1 MNDYQILFII
11 DIDTPEDQRQAIV
24 DKIAALVESN
34 QGEITAVEKWGVKKF
49 AYPINY
55 KKEGY
60 YVLMKFTANPAAPA
74 EIDRQMRFNE
84 SIVRQMI
91 NKI

>member
-1 MNDYQILFII
+1 MNDYQMLFII

-55 KKEGY
+55 KKKAI
-60 YVLMKFTANPAAPA
+60 MC
-74 EIDRQMRFNE
+74 
-84 SIVRQMI
+84 
-91 NKI
+91 

>member
-1 MNDYQILFII
+1 
-11 DIDTPEDQRQAIV
+11 
-24 DKIAALVESN
+24 
-34 QGEITAVEKWGVKKF
+34 
-49 AYPINY
+49 
-55 KKEGY
+55 
-60 YVLMKFTANPAAPA
+60 MKFTANPAAPA